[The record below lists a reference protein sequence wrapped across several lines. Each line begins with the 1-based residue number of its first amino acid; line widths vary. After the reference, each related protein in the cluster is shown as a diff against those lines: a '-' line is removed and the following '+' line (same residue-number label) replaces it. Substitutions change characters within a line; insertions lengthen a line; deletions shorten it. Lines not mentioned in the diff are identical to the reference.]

1 MRLIPRKQ
9 RAEMRAKNQR
19 GFVLVTVI
27 AVLAISM
34 ALFGLWAR
42 AVVMEHGRLDVQQF
56 RMQAVRLAEAGL
68 RRAAALRAVNPKYV
82 SETWRVSAT
91 ELDQLHDA
99 EVSTRVI
106 PAADGRS
113 LAIESTAQF
122 PASADRRAQSTKRI
136 EIPNPPPGTGP

>member
-1 MRLIPRKQ
+1 MRLIPQKQ
-9 RAEMRAKNQR
+9 RAEMRAKDKR
-19 GFVLVTVI
+19 GFVLVTV
-27 AVLAISM
+27 VAIMAMSM

-42 AVVMEHGRLDVQQF
+42 AVVIEHRRLDVQQF

-68 RRAAALRAVNPKYV
+68 RRAAALRAVNPQYV

-99 EVSTRVI
+99 EVSIRVI
-106 PAADGRS
+106 PAAEGQN

-136 EIPNPPPGTGP
+136 EIPNPHPGTEP